1 MQEIC
6 SHRALLAAQHFPD
19 RAAAA
24 KDGKPAEEQRQ
35 RGAEADAEPV
45 IHHLAERPHRE
56 RQHRACSCDKHT
68 FIGVDAGAQ
77 RIGKIPLHRCLADRC
92 AVDAEKT
99 AESAIGEKNNT
110 PEHHEAACE
119 NLYEALV
126 AGIYLDGGLTEAAN
140 FIKRTLLTGFRP
152 SKSLKDAYFD
162 TLGAA
167 DKNGKSGKNGKAEA
181 DKVGSGGD
189 KTPVSNYKGKL
200 QEYVQKNKLGEIV
213 YKEKSKSGPQHSTT
227 FPVEVF
233 VGGEEKGEGS
243 GKKKSEAEQAAARVA
258 ILKFT
263 EKSDK
268 KNDGNNKGKNRD
280 GKAKS
285 HSGSGM
291 KAPKTGDKRNGN
303 KIERKKGVKPE
314 KNNRGERKTPQSD

>member
-1 MQEIC
+1 MIFLMYECEERIGYTFKDKTLLRTC
-6 SHRALLAAQHFPD
+6 FTHSSYSHEHGGKNNERLEFFGDSILGFITTEYLYGKYPDLGEGQLTVYKQQLVSRKPLAAAINKLGLND
-19 RAAAA
+19 Y
-24 KDGKPAEEQRQ
+24 
-35 RGAEADAEPV
+35 
-45 IHHLAERPHRE
+45 ILY
-56 RQHRACSCDKHT
+56 
-68 FIGVDAGAQ
+68 GV
-77 RIGKIPLHRCLADRC
+77 
-92 AVDAEKT
+92 
-99 AESAIGEKNNT
+99 GEKNNT

-126 AGIYLDGGLTEAAN
+126 AGIYLDGGLAEAAN
-140 FIKRTLLTGFRP
+140 FIKRTLLASFRP
-152 SKSLKDAYFD
+152 SKSLKEANFD

-167 DKNGKSGKNGKAEA
+167 DKSGKDGKNGKAEA
-181 DKVGSGGD
+181 DKVGSCGD

-213 YKEKSKSGPQHSTT
+213 YKEKSKSGPQHSPT
-227 FPVEVF
+227 FVVAVF

-268 KNDGNNKGKNRD
+268 KTDGNNKGKNRD

-285 HSGSGM
+285 HSGSGA
-291 KAPKTGDKRNGN
+291 KALKTGDKRNGN

>member
-1 MQEIC
+1 MIFLMYECEERIGYTFKDKTLLRTC
-6 SHRALLAAQHFPD
+6 FTHSSYSHEHGGKNNERLEFFGDSILGFITTEYLYGKYPDLGEGQLTVYKQQLVSRKPLAAAINKLGLND
-19 RAAAA
+19 Y
-24 KDGKPAEEQRQ
+24 
-35 RGAEADAEPV
+35 
-45 IHHLAERPHRE
+45 ILY
-56 RQHRACSCDKHT
+56 
-68 FIGVDAGAQ
+68 GV
-77 RIGKIPLHRCLADRC
+77 
-92 AVDAEKT
+92 
-99 AESAIGEKNNT
+99 GEKNNT

-126 AGIYLDGGLTEAAN
+126 AGIYLDGGLAEAAN
-140 FIKRTLLTGFRP
+140 FIKRTLLAGFRP
-152 SKSLKDAYFD
+152 SKSLKEANFD

-167 DKNGKSGKNGKAEA
+167 DKSGKDGKNGKTEA
-181 DKVGSGGD
+181 DMNAGG

-213 YKEKSKSGPQHSTT
+213 YKEKSKSGPQHSPT
-227 FPVEVF
+227 FAVAVF

>member
-1 MQEIC
+1 MIFLMYECEERIGYTFKDKTLLRTC
-6 SHRALLAAQHFPD
+6 FTHSSYSHEHGGKNNERLEFFGDSILGFITTEYLYGKYPDLGEGQLTVYKQQLVSRKPLAAAINKLGLND
-19 RAAAA
+19 Y
-24 KDGKPAEEQRQ
+24 
-35 RGAEADAEPV
+35 
-45 IHHLAERPHRE
+45 ILY
-56 RQHRACSCDKHT
+56 
-68 FIGVDAGAQ
+68 GV
-77 RIGKIPLHRCLADRC
+77 
-92 AVDAEKT
+92 
-99 AESAIGEKNNT
+99 GEKNNT

-126 AGIYLDGGLTEAAN
+126 AGIYLDGGLAEAAN
-140 FIKRTLLTGFRP
+140 FIKRTLLAGFRP
-152 SKSLKDAYFD
+152 SKSLKEANFD
-162 TLGAA
+162 TIGAA
-167 DKNGKSGKNGKAEA
+167 DKSGKDGKNGKTEA
-181 DKVGSGGD
+181 DMNAGG

-213 YKEKSKSGPQHSTT
+213 YKEKSKSGPQHSPT
-227 FPVEVF
+227 FVVAVF

-268 KNDGNNKGKNRD
+268 KTDGNNKGKNRD

-285 HSGSGM
+285 HSGSGA
-291 KAPKTGDKRNGN
+291 KALKTGDKRNGN

>member
-1 MQEIC
+1 MIFLMYECEERIGYTFKDKTLLRTC
-6 SHRALLAAQHFPD
+6 FTHSSYSHEHGGKNNERLEFFGDSILGFITTEYLYGKYPDLGEGQLTVYKQQLVSRKPLAAAINKLGLND
-19 RAAAA
+19 Y
-24 KDGKPAEEQRQ
+24 
-35 RGAEADAEPV
+35 
-45 IHHLAERPHRE
+45 ILY
-56 RQHRACSCDKHT
+56 
-68 FIGVDAGAQ
+68 GV
-77 RIGKIPLHRCLADRC
+77 
-92 AVDAEKT
+92 
-99 AESAIGEKNNT
+99 GEKNNT

-126 AGIYLDGGLTEAAN
+126 AGIYLDGGLAEAAN
-140 FIKRTLLTGFRP
+140 FIKRTLLAGFRP
-152 SKSLKDAYFD
+152 SKSLKEANFD

-167 DKNGKSGKNGKAEA
+167 DKNGKSDKNGKTEA
-181 DKVGSGGD
+181 DMNAGG

-213 YKEKSKSGPQHSTT
+213 YKEKSKSGPQHSPT
-227 FPVEVF
+227 FVVAVF

-268 KNDGNNKGKNRD
+268 KTDGNNKGKNRD

-285 HSGSGM
+285 HSGSGA
-291 KAPKTGDKRNGN
+291 KALKTGDKRNGN